1 VRESRTPGSVRGDR
15 GNPVPYRVRDRPAK
29 KRLLVNHLACR
40 RGPNGAF
47 VFGRSRQ
54 RPPSMS
60 GKGSATDGNKTIL
73 FQLDSGTARASSKV
87 SLPGQGRETGPDG
100 PVMSFTRI
108 LILPLDGLERA
119 AVAGRRWVTG
129 LARGL
134 GAQIA
139 GEREERA
146 REAERQRQAQGRA
159 EAARRAEVE
168 RQEAARLAERERVAA
183 ELRKREAAQTKPA
196 ITQVQ
201 RDAARKRQVWDQ
213 VEEAGRQARTAD
225 RARLGP
231 DHKRSGERE
240 GPSMGR

>member
-1 VRESRTPGSVRGDR
+1 MAQAA
-15 GNPVPYRVRDRPAK
+15 RVA
-29 KRLLVNHLACR
+29 LEAAR
-40 RGPNGAF
+40 R
-47 VFGRSRQ
+47 V
-54 RPPSMS
+54 
-60 GKGSATDGNKTIL
+60 
-73 FQLDSGTARASSKV
+73 
-87 SLPGQGRETGPDG
+87 
-100 PVMSFTRI
+100 
-108 LILPLDGLERA
+108 LDGLERA

-146 REAERQRQAQGRA
+146 REAER
-159 EAARRAEVE
+159 
-168 RQEAARLAERERVAA
+168 ERVAA
-183 ELRKREAAQTKPA
+183 ELRKREAAQAKPA